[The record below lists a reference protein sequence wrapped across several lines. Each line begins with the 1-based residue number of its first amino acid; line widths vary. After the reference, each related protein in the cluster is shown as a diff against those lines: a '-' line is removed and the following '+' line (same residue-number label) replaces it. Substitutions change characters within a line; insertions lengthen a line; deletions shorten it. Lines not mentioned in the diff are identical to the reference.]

1 MRGGTATLTIRVRVM
16 PDGKV
21 FIERPSGTKGPTVP
35 LPDLATAGAWLMD
48 TLAAAYGASRKA
60 KRLARTSELLDAIP
74 ATARRLGPGL
84 GSNRQV

>member
-1 MRGGTATLTIRVRVM
+1 MKESRFKSDRHAPESQIAMRGGTATFTIRVRVM

-21 FIERPSGTKGPTVP
+21 FIEKPSGTKGPTVP

-60 KRLARTSELLDAIP
+60 KRLAAKRE
-74 ATARRLGPGL
+74 
-84 GSNRQV
+84 